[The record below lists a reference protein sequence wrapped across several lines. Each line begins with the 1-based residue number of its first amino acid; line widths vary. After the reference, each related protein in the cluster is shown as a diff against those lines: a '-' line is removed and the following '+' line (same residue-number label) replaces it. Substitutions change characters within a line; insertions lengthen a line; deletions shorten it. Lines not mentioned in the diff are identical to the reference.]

1 MKLKNICLLA
11 SLFIFS
17 TNSLFSDVIVPYGE
31 GEGKVDYSNINRFP
45 ELEEALPYGPL
56 SFRIVGDKTWVA
68 DSVGG
73 KLIQFDKDGKFI
85 SEFSV
90 LPKDVKAYTLD
101 EDGLPDANILIDDI
115 APVINSKG
123 ELEAWWIA
131 DSCDNKL
138 VKFSADGTPLAQIQD
153 PDYGQLFRLEVG
165 VGGHL
170 FVADKITR
178 KIFVYDSNG
187 DFKSEQNWEWSGIA
201 VSGQEDTLYRLIYF
215 KEENKHILVSTDVD
229 GKVLKSVT
237 LDVEMDDPELW
248 WVDEEKQE
256 AVITYNPD
264 TGFEGEY
271 IIVRVGLDGKVKA
284 SGKLPSPFVMNRFID
299 HNNSDNVFIG
309 KCNYE
314 EATKGNFEIVPF
326 KMP

>member
-73 KLIQFDKDGKFI
+73 KLMQFGKDGKFI

-101 EDGLPDANILIDDI
+101 EEGLPDANILIDDI
-115 APVINSKG
+115 APVFNSKG

-131 DSCDNKL
+131 DSSDNKL
-138 VKFSADGTPLAQIQD
+138 LKFSADGTPLAQLED
-153 PDYGQLFRLEVG
+153 LDYGQLFRLEVG

-187 DFKSEQNWEWSGIA
+187 DFKSEQNWEWSGMA
-201 VSGQEDTLYRLIYF
+201 VAGQEDTLYRLIYF
-215 KEENKHILVSTDVD
+215 KEDNKHILVSTDVD

-314 EATKGNFEIVPF
+314 EAPKGNFEIVPF

>member
-11 SLFIFS
+11 SLFILS
-17 TNSLFSDVIVPYGE
+17 TNSLFSDVKVPYGE

-73 KLIQFDKDGKFI
+73 KLMQFGKDGKFI

-101 EDGLPDANILIDDI
+101 EEGLPDANILIDDI
-115 APVINSKG
+115 APVFNSKG

-131 DSCDNKL
+131 DSSDNKL
-138 VKFSADGTPLAQIQD
+138 LKFSADGTPLAQLED
-153 PDYGQLFRLEVG
+153 LDYGQLFRLEVG

-187 DFKSEQNWEWSGIA
+187 DFKSEQNWEWSGMA
-201 VSGQEDTLYRLIYF
+201 VAGQEDTLYRLIYF
-215 KEENKHILVSTDVD
+215 KEENKHMLVSTDVD
-229 GKVLKSVT
+229 GNVLKSVT

-248 WVDEEKQE
+248 WIDEEKQE

-264 TGFEGEY
+264 TGYEGEY
-271 IIVRVGLDGKVKA
+271 IIARVGLDGKVKA
-284 SGKLPSPFVMNRFID
+284 SGKLPAPFVMNRFID
-299 HNNSDNVFIG
+299 HQDYKNVYIG

-314 EATKGNFEIVPF
+314 EAPNGNFEIVPF

>member
-11 SLFIFS
+11 SLLVFS
-17 TNSLFSDVIVPYGE
+17 ANTLFSDVKVPYGE
-31 GEGKVDYSNINRFP
+31 GAGKVDYTNNNKFTD
-45 ELEEALPYGPL
+45 LEESIPYGPL
-56 SFRIVGDKTWVA
+56 SFRLVGDKTWVA

-73 KLIQFDKDGKFI
+73 KLMQFDKDGKLI
-85 SEFSV
+85 SEFSI

-101 EDGLPDANILIDDI
+101 EEGFPDVNILIDDI
-115 APVINSKG
+115 APVFNSKG

-131 DSCDNKL
+131 DSVENRL
-138 VKFSADGTPLAQIQD
+138 LKFSADGTPLAQLQD
-153 PDYGQLFRLEVG
+153 PDYGQLFRIEVG
-165 VGGHL
+165 AGGHL
-170 FVADKITR
+170 FVADKIAK
-178 KIFVYDSNG
+178 KIYVYDSNG
-187 DFKSEQNWEWSGIA
+187 DFKSDQNWEWSGMA
-201 VSGQEDTLYRLIYF
+201 VSGQNDTLYRLIYF
-215 KEENKHILVSTDVD
+215 KEEDKNILVSTDVD
-229 GKVLKSVT
+229 GNVLKSVT

-264 TGFEGEY
+264 TGFEGDY

-284 SGKLPSPFVMNRFID
+284 SGKLPSPFVMNLFID
-299 HNNSDNVFIG
+299 HLDNDNVYIG

-314 EATKGNFEIVPF
+314 DAPDGNFEIVPF